1 MIATK
6 GIAREPSTAL
16 GFGFIAVA
24 LDEFQHGITM
34 MACLKFLVGIAG
46 VLLRENA
53 LPQSSGTRSTSVE
66 VSASVKKEESNGDK
80 RTN

>member
-24 LDEFQHGITM
+24 LDEFQHGITA

-53 LPQSSGTRSTSVE
+53 LPQSGTRSTSVE
-66 VSASVKKEESNGDK
+66 VSASVKKEESNGEH
-80 RTN
+80 